1 MTGPGIMIRDGAA
14 HKSSRFADTRH
25 LASRLGSRKAADG
38 KPPGIEA
45 SMYRIIIGDTAYSSW
60 SLRGWLLLAAFDLP
74 FEEILVRMYD
84 PAFDAMQAANA
95 PARTVPQIEWDDDGQ
110 TRRVWDTL
118 AIAETLAERHP
129 QAGIW
134 PADPHH
140 RAIARTLAAEM
151 HAGFGALRAACP
163 MNIHRPP
170 APMKT
175 VAEDVIA
182 NVARLGQLWSW
193 ALHQTGGPWLGGPVF
208 SAADAFYA
216 PVALRLHEYALSA
229 PGTDGYVGRLLE
241 HTAVEQW
248 IQMAKDDPRRL
259 AHYDVE

>member
-1 MTGPGIMIRDGAA
+1 
-14 HKSSRFADTRH
+14 
-25 LASRLGSRKAADG
+25 
-38 KPPGIEA
+38 
-45 SMYRIIIGDTAYSSW
+45 MYRILTGDKAYSSW

-74 FEEILVRMYD
+74 FEDVPVRMYD

-95 PARTVPQIEWDDDGQ
+95 PARTVPQIEWDEGGQ
-110 TRRVWDTL
+110 TQRVWDTM

-140 RAIARTLAAEM
+140 RAIARCLAAEM
-151 HAGFGALRAACP
+151 HSGFRALRGACP

-170 APMKT
+170 APMKS
-175 VAEDVIA
+175 VAEDVTA
-182 NVARLGQLWSW
+182 DVARIGQLWAW
-193 ALHQTGGPWLGGPVF
+193 ALARTGGPWLGGAGV

-229 PGTDGYVGRLLE
+229 PGTAAYADRLLA
-241 HTAVEQW
+241 HPAVMRW
-248 IQMAKDDPRRL
+248 ISLAKADPRRL
-259 AHYDVE
+259 SHYDVE

>member
-1 MTGPGIMIRDGAA
+1 
-14 HKSSRFADTRH
+14 
-25 LASRLGSRKAADG
+25 
-38 KPPGIEA
+38 
-45 SMYRIIIGDTAYSSW
+45 MYRILTGDKAYSSW

-74 FEEILVRMYD
+74 FEDILVRMYD
-84 PAFDAMQAANA
+84 PAFEAMQAANA
-95 PARTVPQIEWDDDGQ
+95 PARTVPQLEWDEDGQ

-134 PADPHH
+134 PADAHH
-140 RAIARTLAAEM
+140 RATARCLAAEM
-151 HAGFGALRAACP
+151 HSGFPALRGACP

-175 VAEDVIA
+175 VAEGVTAD
-182 NVARLGQLWSW
+182 VARIGQLWSW
-193 ALHQTGGPWLGGPVF
+193 ALKETGGPWLGGSRF

-229 PGTDGYVGRLLE
+229 PGTGEYVENILK
-241 HTAVEQW
+241 HHAVVRW
-248 IQMAKDDPRRL
+248 IQMANNDPRRL